1 MTTNGFMAQHFFRHG
16 SAFPWSTW
24 NTHRFLLN
32 LKSFKYISP
41 LSFAN
46 LDASFLR
53 EGTSGNIFKIPSKNS
68 TKNSPFKKW
77 ISSSFFH
84 HLLITQMEVTKN
96 PWTLKR
102 SLNTPPKGSL
112 GRTWFVVLISIS
124 LILFLSLGLPFGFK
138 RKNMVRFFRT
148 FWHHRKR
155 DNMKFKMWGLTK
167 CNVFW
172 IIPDVYWMDVWLY
185 DSLFAWQNWI
195 VYPFP

>member
-96 PWTLKR
+96 PWKGHLK
-102 SLNTPPKGSL
+102 PPTRVTQKNL
-112 GRTWFVVLISIS
+112 DYDMCLYK
-124 LILFLSLGLPFGFK
+124 ILFRHMRRMNLAYLCQSLAPFQK
-138 RKNMVRFFRT
+138 KKHLWA
-148 FWHHRKR
+148 FWAFEGIQIPNTQCMMFENIYPLK
-155 DNMKFKMWGLTK
+155 LTSF
-167 CNVFW
+167 VG
-172 IIPDVYWMDVWLY
+172 
-185 DSLFAWQNWI
+185 
-195 VYPFP
+195 